1 MGFSIKDNFPI
12 LEIIWSN
19 SPIAIIKTGDRD
31 LQIIKIRKILGKF
44 FITKYG
50 VFELDSKYEY
60 RVGKQAV
67 YLYNAT
73 NSKPLSLPALQKV
86 QEMYRKRDIG
96 ELVKEMQKI
105 DVAIKEANLSDPLKI
120 LEYVVKEKGGGAI
133 DLATEKWLMG
143 YRAYDPASIRV
154 LLTQAHQA
162 KKAIESMSPS
172 VKAMLP
178 MVIIMGVVI
187 GFAILV
193 MNVGTILEA
202 VADFID
208 RMKAGEPLVGGEDGL
223 GINLPPFLD
232 DILGE
237 GEPAEFLLGLKTNLI
252 LGLKAFFKI

>member
-1 MGFSIKDNFPI
+1 MGFALKDNFPI

-19 SPIAIIKTGDRD
+19 RPIAIIKTGDRD
-31 LQIIKIRKILGKF
+31 LQIVKIKKILGKF
-44 FITKYG
+44 FITKFG

-67 YLYNAT
+67 YLFNAT

-86 QEMYRKRDIG
+86 QEMYRKNDIG
-96 ELVKEMQKI
+96 DLVKEMQKI

-162 KKAIESMSPS
+162 KKAIESMSPN
-172 VKAMLP
+172 VKAALP
-178 MVIIMGVVI
+178 MIIIMGAVI

-193 MNVGTILEA
+193 MNVGTILDA
-202 VADFID
+202 IADFIE
-208 RMKAGEPLVGGEDGL
+208 RMSK
-223 GINLPPFLD
+223 
-232 DILGE
+232 
-237 GEPAEFLLGLKTNLI
+237 PAEFIMGVRL
-252 LGLKAFFKI
+252 FFKI